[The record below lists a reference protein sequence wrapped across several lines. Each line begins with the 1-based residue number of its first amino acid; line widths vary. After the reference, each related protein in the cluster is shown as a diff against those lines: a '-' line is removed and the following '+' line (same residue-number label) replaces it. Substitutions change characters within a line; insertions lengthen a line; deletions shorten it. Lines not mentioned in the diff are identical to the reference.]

1 MNQTTIPA
9 ALEGGTSQRILIL
22 GNAGDAAVQAIEFLE
37 DLGLEPAILDTP
49 SVDQLDAL
57 RDAAFALVLPSEDT
71 ESGATMLAIGF
82 LLAVLGRSRICLL
95 SEPGQT
101 VPAALEGALTI
112 TPDDSGIWRLLLGR
126 ELKRAGL
133 DVDLNRAL

>member
-9 ALEGGTSQRILIL
+9 ALEAGTTQRILIL
-22 GNAGDAAVQAIEFLE
+22 GNAGDAAVQAIESLE
-37 DLGLEPAILDTP
+37 DLGLEPAIIDTP

-57 RDAAFALVLPSEDT
+57 RDAAFAVVLPSGET

-82 LLAVLGRSRICLL
+82 MLAVLGRSRICLL
-95 SEPGQT
+95 TEAGQT
-101 VPAALEGALTI
+101 APAALEGALRV
-112 TPDDSGIWRLLLGR
+112 TPDDSGIWRLLLAR